1 MSKRAL
7 MILAPGCEELEAVA
21 TADTLVRGG
30 IKVTT
35 ASIHPQKTKAIIA
48 SRGMHLVADHLLEE
62 VAPDTF
68 DIIILPGG
76 LSGAQALR
84 DNPMVIELLKRQR
97 ASNLWRAAI
106 CASPAVVLATHHLI
120 EADAQVTGYPGT
132 LDHLPAAQVRADLDV
147 VIDHTNKLITS
158 RGPATAIEFGLAI
171 ISILIDTATAQ
182 QVRTG
187 LLA

>member
-1 MSKRAL
+1 MSKNAL
-7 MILAPGCEELEAVA
+7 VILAPGCEELEAVA
-21 TADTLVRGG
+21 AADILVRGG
-30 IKVTT
+30 VKITT

-62 VAPDTF
+62 VAPDPF
-68 DIIILPGG
+68 DVIVLPGG
-76 LSGAQALR
+76 MPGAQALR

-132 LDHLPAAQVRADLDV
+132 FDDHSSILVRADLDV
-147 VIDHTNKLITS
+147 VIDHTHKLITS

-171 ISILIDTATAQ
+171 VSVLTDAATTQ
-182 QVRTG
+182 RVRTG

>member
-1 MSKRAL
+1 MSKHAL
-7 MILAPGCEELEAVA
+7 VILAPGCEELEAVA
-21 TADTLVRGG
+21 TTDILVRGG

-35 ASIHPQKTKAIIA
+35 ASIHPQKTRAIIA

-68 DIIILPGG
+68 DVIVLPGG
-76 LSGAQALR
+76 LPGAQALR

-106 CASPAVVLATHHLI
+106 CASPAIVLATHHLI

-132 LDHLPAAQVRADLDV
+132 LDHLPATQVRTDLDV
-147 VIDHTNKLITS
+147 VIDQTNKLITS

-171 ISILIDTATAQ
+171 VAVLTDSATAQ